1 VVNAVAV
8 LIIACPC
15 ALGLATPMSIMVGVG
30 RGAQLGILVKN
41 AAAIETAEKVTY
53 LIVDKTGTLTAGKP
67 EVTDLVAS
75 GGFEESE
82 MLSLAAAVES
92 QSEHPLARAVVSA
105 ANKRGFARE
114 KDFLSFTGAG
124 LKAKV
129 DGNNVLVGKQ
139 AFLLDSGV
147 TISKELTDMADQLSG
162 QARSL
167 VWVASDGV
175 TVGVIGIADP
185 IKDTTPSAIQRLHDM
200 GVKVV
205 MATGDNPQT
214 AKAVA
219 ERLDIDE
226 VRAGLKPED
235 KQRLVKEFKARGAKV
250 AMAGDGINDA
260 PALPRQML
268 VSQWEPVPM

>member
-1 VVNAVAV
+1 
-8 LIIACPC
+8 
-15 ALGLATPMSIMVGVG
+15 MSIMVGVG